1 MGGTCTGLL
10 QLLRQLIVSLFSFSR
25 LLLPFSSGESGEAS
39 AQAKGTAA
47 TDEMRQVI
55 TLIVFFGF
63 PEANDPLSLPFS
75 LSPLNAMTLAPD
87 SHTHGPWILA
97 SVEREFLLLLT
108 DGERQGD

>member
-1 MGGTCTGLL
+1 M
-10 QLLRQLIVSLFSFSR
+10 
-25 LLLPFSSGESGEAS
+25 S

-47 TDEMRQVI
+47 ADEMRRVI

-63 PEANDPLSLPFS
+63 PEANDP

-108 DGERQGD
+108 DGERQGDSRRSSSSGIFLMPQQHKHTTVDGKSIA